1 VRTKGGIWMA
11 ALFLAVGLYG
21 MVQSLLFHEWESVSM
36 PAAVS
41 SVIVIMALI
50 EVVKELRLRFVEGEV
65 VAAPGESGK
74 LPPGALGR
82 LGLMTGWT
90 AGLMLGT
97 YLIGF
102 RIAVPLFAFAY
113 LKWRGKR
120 WITAI
125 VFAGVMLG
133 FIYGAFEFGLKAQLL
148 QGIVFGDG

>member
-1 VRTKGGIWMA
+1 MRTKGGIWMA

-74 LPPGALGR
+74 LPPG
-82 LGLMTGWT
+82 
-90 AGLMLGT
+90 
-97 YLIGF
+97 
-102 RIAVPLFAFAY
+102 
-113 LKWRGKR
+113 R
-120 WITAI
+120 W
-125 VFAGVMLG
+125 VVS
-133 FIYGAFEFGLKAQLL
+133 
-148 QGIVFGDG
+148 V